1 MTHSFISGLSCS
13 RPLEIDVNGIPRSWE
28 KAILVDGRVFLRMT
42 LRKSFW
48 LFFKV
53 PLTRERSVTG
63 FRWMDPK

>member
-1 MTHSFISGLSCS
+1 MTHSFISGLSYS

-28 KAILVDGRVFLRMT
+28 KAILVDGRVSDF
-42 LRKSFW
+42 RKSFW

-53 PLTRERSVTG
+53 PLTQERSVTG